1 MEKGFVRRLRAPL
14 AGAFLLACLPP
25 NATIAAGRRGEGPA
39 GHSAWWEVR
48 LVVTAKGE
56 YTVRGG
62 QAPVAGEY
70 TCRARWEGRLE
81 PDGDD
86 FLLVHLKTEILDWRL
101 REKTGPAGEER
112 VLETPAASKPSLRM
126 NYVLKD
132 GREVEFVFELG
143 GVSIPLQASRFA
155 VALEL
160 PRSSAR
166 APRLPGHTYGDFVC
180 RGSSRIVIPDTD
192 LLEQATERLFSW
204 DWRRERRYVR
214 EGRSYVVDQSHAAEV
229 AVALTVH

>member
-14 AGAFLLACLPP
+14 VGAFLLACLPP
-25 NATIAAGRRGEGPA
+25 VRSAAAGRPGSPA
-39 GHSAWWEVR
+39 GHAAWWEVR

-56 YTVRGG
+56 YTVWGG
-62 QAPVAGEY
+62 QAPVSGEY
-70 TCRARWEGRLE
+70 TCRACWEGRLE

-101 REKTGPAGEER
+101 QEKSGPAGEER
-112 VLETPAASKPSLRM
+112 VIEALAASKPSLRM
-126 NYVLKD
+126 HYVLKD

-143 GVSIPLQASRFA
+143 GISIPLQASLLA

-166 APRLPGHTYGDFVC
+166 APRLPGRAYGDFVC

-192 LLEQATERLFSW
+192 LLAQAPERLFSW

-214 EGRSYVVDQSHAAEV
+214 EGRSYVVNQSHAAEV